1 MIIDSTKA
9 PMTQNHCYTQ
19 PFIELFNEDCLQTL
33 SRFED
38 NSIDCVITDPPYS
51 GLTSKSK
58 GTGRFANDDNHI
70 EFDDM
75 SERAFLLFVKPIF
88 RELYRTMKLGSHLYC
103 FTDWKQL
110 RNMADCLELA
120 SFKIVNIVC
129 WDKGHFGMG
138 AGYRSQS
145 EYLLVFSKGL
155 PNTFNLKN
163 IGNVIK
169 VSRAKETTHPHQ
181 KPTELLKILVENST
195 KEQVNKVSAKKAKA
209 QAKANNILYKDILA
223 NLNKSTEGLLKT
235 SFGVKKSDIYKEE
248 IFSELSD
255 KEKKVARKKFRNTI
269 LSLSE
274 SLIQEKDKTR
284 LEKLKK
290 AFLDFYKQVY
300 KVNDFSLSSVC
311 SENMKETNKEILK
324 KALQIV
330 KK

>member
-1 MIIDSTKA
+1 MNFYRKGYNKI
-9 PMTQNHCYTQ
+9 
-19 PFIELFNEDCLQTL
+19 
-33 SRFED
+33 
-38 NSIDCVITDPPYS
+38 NSKVQ
-51 GLTSKSK
+51 
-58 GTGRFANDDNHI
+58 
-70 EFDDM
+70 
-75 SERAFLLFVKPIF
+75 AFYFMEEK
-88 RELYRTMKLGSHLYC
+88 KLNSVE
-103 FTDWKQL
+103 
-110 RNMADCLELA
+110 N
-120 SFKIVNIVC
+120 VNV
-129 WDKGHFGMG
+129 
-138 AGYRSQS
+138 
-145 EYLLVFSKGL
+145 
-155 PNTFNLKN
+155 
-163 IGNVIK
+163 
-169 VSRAKETTHPHQ
+169 
-181 KPTELLKILVENST
+181 VENST

-274 SLIQEKDKTR
+274 SLVQEKDKTR
-284 LEKLKK
+284 LDKLKK

-311 SENMKETNKEILK
+311 SENMKETNKDILK

>member
-1 MIIDSTKA
+1 MEEKK
-9 PMTQNHCYTQ
+9 
-19 PFIELFNEDCLQTL
+19 L
-33 SRFED
+33 
-38 NSIDCVITDPPYS
+38 NSVE
-51 GLTSKSK
+51 
-58 GTGRFANDDNHI
+58 N
-70 EFDDM
+70 
-75 SERAFLLFVKPIF
+75 
-88 RELYRTMKLGSHLYC
+88 
-103 FTDWKQL
+103 
-110 RNMADCLELA
+110 
-120 SFKIVNIVC
+120 VNV
-129 WDKGHFGMG
+129 
-138 AGYRSQS
+138 
-145 EYLLVFSKGL
+145 V
-155 PNTFNLKN
+155 
-163 IGNVIK
+163 
-169 VSRAKETTHPHQ
+169 
-181 KPTELLKILVENST
+181 VENST
-195 KEQVNKVSAKKAKA
+195 KNNKVSVKKEAKA

-235 SFGVKKSDIYKEE
+235 SFGVIKRSDLYKEE

-274 SLIQEKDKTR
+274 SLMQEKDKTR

>member
-1 MIIDSTKA
+1 MNFYRKGYNKINSKIQA
-9 PMTQNHCYTQ
+9 F
-19 PFIELFNEDCLQTL
+19 FIMEEKKL
-33 SRFED
+33 
-38 NSIDCVITDPPYS
+38 NSVE
-51 GLTSKSK
+51 
-58 GTGRFANDDNHI
+58 N
-70 EFDDM
+70 
-75 SERAFLLFVKPIF
+75 V
-88 RELYRTMKLGSHLYC
+88 
-103 FTDWKQL
+103 
-110 RNMADCLELA
+110 
-120 SFKIVNIVC
+120 
-129 WDKGHFGMG
+129 
-138 AGYRSQS
+138 
-145 EYLLVFSKGL
+145 
-155 PNTFNLKN
+155 
-163 IGNVIK
+163 NVI
-169 VSRAKETTHPHQ
+169 
-181 KPTELLKILVENST
+181 ENST

-235 SFGVKKSDIYKEE
+235 SFGVKKSDIYKED

-274 SLIQEKDKTR
+274 SLVQEKDKTR

-311 SENMKETNKEILK
+311 SENMKETNKDILK

>member
-1 MIIDSTKA
+1 MEEKK
-9 PMTQNHCYTQ
+9 
-19 PFIELFNEDCLQTL
+19 L
-33 SRFED
+33 
-38 NSIDCVITDPPYS
+38 NSVE
-51 GLTSKSK
+51 
-58 GTGRFANDDNHI
+58 N
-70 EFDDM
+70 
-75 SERAFLLFVKPIF
+75 
-88 RELYRTMKLGSHLYC
+88 
-103 FTDWKQL
+103 
-110 RNMADCLELA
+110 
-120 SFKIVNIVC
+120 VNV
-129 WDKGHFGMG
+129 
-138 AGYRSQS
+138 
-145 EYLLVFSKGL
+145 V
-155 PNTFNLKN
+155 
-163 IGNVIK
+163 
-169 VSRAKETTHPHQ
+169 
-181 KPTELLKILVENST
+181 VENST
-195 KEQVNKVSAKKAKA
+195 KEKVNKVSAKKAKAQA

-274 SLIQEKDKTR
+274 SLTQEKDKTR

>member
-1 MIIDSTKA
+1 
-9 PMTQNHCYTQ
+9 MTQEN
-19 PFIELFNEDCLQTL
+19 LVSVNE
-33 SRFED
+33 S
-38 NSIDCVITDPPYS
+38 
-51 GLTSKSK
+51 
-58 GTGRFANDDNHI
+58 AN
-70 EFDDM
+70 
-75 SERAFLLFVKPIF
+75 
-88 RELYRTMKLGSHLYC
+88 
-103 FTDWKQL
+103 
-110 RNMADCLELA
+110 
-120 SFKIVNIVC
+120 
-129 WDKGHFGMG
+129 
-138 AGYRSQS
+138 
-145 EYLLVFSKGL
+145 
-155 PNTFNLKN
+155 
-163 IGNVIK
+163 
-169 VSRAKETTHPHQ
+169 
-181 KPTELLKILVENST
+181 VENSS
-195 KEQVNKVSAKKAKA
+195 KEKINKVNAKKAKA
-209 QAKANNILYKDILA
+209 NNLLYKDILA

-248 IFSELSD
+248 IFSGLSSD

>member
-1 MIIDSTKA
+1 
-9 PMTQNHCYTQ
+9 MTQEN
-19 PFIELFNEDCLQTL
+19 LVSVNE
-33 SRFED
+33 S
-38 NSIDCVITDPPYS
+38 
-51 GLTSKSK
+51 
-58 GTGRFANDDNHI
+58 AN
-70 EFDDM
+70 
-75 SERAFLLFVKPIF
+75 
-88 RELYRTMKLGSHLYC
+88 
-103 FTDWKQL
+103 
-110 RNMADCLELA
+110 
-120 SFKIVNIVC
+120 
-129 WDKGHFGMG
+129 
-138 AGYRSQS
+138 
-145 EYLLVFSKGL
+145 
-155 PNTFNLKN
+155 
-163 IGNVIK
+163 
-169 VSRAKETTHPHQ
+169 
-181 KPTELLKILVENST
+181 VENSS
-195 KEQVNKVSAKKAKA
+195 KEKINKVNAKK
-209 QAKANNILYKDILA
+209 AKANNILYKDILA

-274 SLIQEKDKTR
+274 SLTQEKDKTR